1 MIGLKASGWHLR
13 VHALDLPESGPGET
27 TEFGGNNTMI
37 QLYVDMEGERKRV
50 GCDPADPEQGTFQ
63 RTELTDTQVSGEFTL
78 EFVSCDDYFS
88 AEPVDVPGLPFT
100 VTGSFTDL
108 QRTD

>member
-1 MIGLKASGWHLR
+1 
-13 VHALDLPESGPGET
+13 
-27 TEFGGNNTMI
+27 MI
-37 QLYVDMEGERKRV
+37 QLYVGMEGERRRV

-63 RTELTDTQVSGEFTL
+63 RTELTATKVSGTFTL

-100 VTGSFTDL
+100 VTGSFTDP
-108 QRTD
+108 